1 VIVGS
6 AATGAFTAVA
16 GAGAGRAAALSPAN
30 VTAADG
36 ALSPACAALV
46 VRAGNVT
53 RVAWDAPGLPLC
65 APALAA
71 ADVSLA
77 IGTIGTAAAMENADI
92 VLLRDSIAPI
102 PWAIRLAR
110 AAQRTIR
117 INLIIALSAM
127 TLMAIATLVGSRIG
141 HPIPLSLGVLAH
153 EGGTVIVVLN
163 SLLLLRFRDDPP

>member
-1 VIVGS
+1 
-6 AATGAFTAVA
+6 
-16 GAGAGRAAALSPAN
+16 
-30 VTAADG
+30 
-36 ALSPACAALV
+36 
-46 VRAGNVT
+46 
-53 RVAWDAPGLPLC
+53 
-65 APALAA
+65 
-71 ADVSLA
+71 
-77 IGTIGTAAAMENADI
+77 MENADI